1 MRFFEFKQVI
11 MEGEKG
17 RQFNQTKFSGPG
29 YFTVGDSH
37 SNGIGN
43 YGRGNTWNALG
54 EDGASAFDATISSQ
68 IAKIPGG
75 SVVVISAG
83 ANDLKSKPIP
93 SIVAQVKKLIGE
105 ATAISLNV
113 IYLLP
118 TIIEEGKDK
127 DKRDELVA
135 ALDAGISE
143 SSEVTKINLGR
154 AGSDGLHLSM
164 GAYARIA
171 NSIVRN
177 NPIDK
182 SKINLGNPKQAPGK
196 KSLKDKT
203 KSLDTLVQ
211 GPPYPAEAKP
221 QVKALQQALQGLG
234 YSVGKQGD
242 DGRYG
247 PFTAAAVA
255 AFKKDYNIP
264 GKSSTFGEKE
274 FAMLNR
280 LQNNEIAKVRKPSR
294 SNSSQ
299 AQEFE
304 IAGLNSIEMNDKAR
318 QIAEEFLGRPMNDD
332 EWKTLIQLTTSESSP
347 NQEEMAQIA
356 AVVLNRV
363 RTNYLGGRT
372 VIDIAYKKGQFEPV
386 TGHKRKDG
394 SWSGPH
400 PNFTT
405 PVSQKRL
412 IQILDAYVKYLPSSD
427 DGYLNFTS
435 ANPKAYKTEKGRRFL
450 RAMLKAG
457 GPTIGGTVFGT
468 I

>member
-1 MRFFEFKQVI
+1 MRFFEFKQI
-11 MEGEKG
+11 ILEGEKG
-17 RQFNQTKFSGPG
+17 RQADQAKFDSPG

-43 YGRGNTWNALG
+43 YGRGKTWNALG
-54 EDGASAFDATISSQ
+54 MDGASAFDKMHSAAIE
-68 IAKIPGG
+68 KIPAG

-83 ANDLKSKPIP
+83 ANDVKSTSIA
-93 SIVAQVKKLIGE
+93 SIVNQVNTLLSLAQSK
-105 ATAISLNV
+105 SLTV
-113 IYLLP
+113 FYLLP
-118 TIIEEGKDK
+118 TYIEQGKDK
-127 DKRDELVA
+127 EKRDELRD
-135 ALDAGISE
+135 ALK
-143 SSEVTKINLGR
+143 SSVDVPTIDLGR
-154 AGSDGLHLSM
+154 AGPDGLHLTM

-177 NPIDK
+177 NQVNTESGTK
-182 SKINLGNPKQAPGK
+182 LGNPNQSPLK
-196 KSLKDKT
+196 KTLKDKT
-203 KSLDTLVQ
+203 KNTDTLVQ
-211 GPPYPAEAKP
+211 GPPYPVEVKS
-221 QVKALQQALQGLG
+221 QVKALQSSLQELG
-234 YSVGKQGD
+234 YSIGKPGA
-242 DGRYG
+242 DGKYG

-255 AFKKDYNIP
+255 AFKKDYNIS

-274 FAMLNR
+274 FAMLAK
-280 LQNNEIAKVRKPSR
+280 LKNNEIPVVRKPSR

-299 AQEFE
+299 GQEFE

-318 QIAEEFLGRPMNDD
+318 QVAEEFLGRKMNDD
-332 EWKTLIQLTTSESSP
+332 EWKTLIQLTSSESSP

-363 RTNYLGGRT
+363 RKNFLGGQT

-386 TGHKRKDG
+386 TGHRRKDG

-412 IQILDAYVKYLPSSD
+412 IQILDAFNKYLSSSD

-435 ANPKAYKTEKGRRFL
+435 ANPKAYKTERGKRFL

-457 GPTIGGTVFGT
+457 GKTIGGTVFGT

>member
-43 YGRGNTWNALG
+43 YGRGETWNALG
-54 EDGASAFDATISSQ
+54 EDGASAFDTMIPKQ
-68 IAKIPGG
+68 IEKIPAG

-83 ANDLKSKPIP
+83 ANDLKANVPIP
-93 SIVAQVKKLIGE
+93 SIVSQVNTL
-105 ATAISLNV
+105 ISLAQSNSLKV
-113 IYLLP
+113 FYALP
-118 TIIEEGKDK
+118 TFTEEGKDK
-127 DKRDELVA
+127 EKRDDLRKELQKSVDVPMID
-135 ALDAGISE
+135 L
-143 SSEVTKINLGR
+143 KR
-154 AGSDGLHLSM
+154 AGPDGLHLTM

-171 NSIVRN
+171 SSIVQN

-211 GPPYPAEAKP
+211 GPPYPVEAKP

-274 FAMLNR
+274 FAMLNK

-427 DGYLNFTS
+427 DSYLNFTS